1 MTGRGQ
7 TGRMRTVLM
16 VLFDQVQ
23 SLDVTGPLEVFT
35 GANTWRGG
43 RGDGPAY
50 DIRTASLGGR
60 PVRTSSGL
68 RVTPDEDLREVRLSR
83 PGLLIVPGGEG
94 SRRPDPELTGWLR
107 AHGRQADRLVS
118 VCTGAFLLAEAGLL
132 DGRRVT
138 THWAYCASLA
148 ARYPQVSV
156 EEDPIFVRDGNVATS
171 AGVTAGIDLALAL
184 VEDDLGRD
192 AALDIARHL
201 VVFLRRPG
209 NQAQFSAQLAGQ
221 LANREP
227 LREVQRWIADHPA
240 ADLSVETLARQASL
254 SPRQFA
260 RAFAAEVGMPPGR
273 YVDRVRLETA
283 RRRLEDTADGV
294 EQTARSCGYGTP
306 EAMRRAFVRALGV
319 SPGEYRRRFRAA
331 IALIITTKE
340 SQCRS
345 PSCSSTGS
353 PCLDAIGPYQVLSG
367 LPGAEVSFVAERPGP
382 IRDEE
387 GSLVVSAPAG
397 LADVPRPDIVVVPG
411 GPGQNDQMQDGP
423 VHEWLRAADQATT
436 WTTSVCTGSLILAA
450 AGLLAGRRATT
461 HWLAL
466 DELGQLGATPVTD
479 RVVFDGKYVTAAGV
493 SSGIDMGLT
502 LAGRI
507 AGDQVAQAIQLMIEY
522 DPQPP
527 YDAGSPDR
535 APAEIVARPAR
546 PQPLPADRPPG

>member
-1 MTGRGQ
+1 
-7 TGRMRTVLM
+7 MRTVLM

-68 RVTPDEDLREVRLSR
+68 RITPDEDLREVRLPR

-148 ARYPQVSV
+148 ARYPRVSV
-156 EEDPIFVRDGNVATS
+156 EADPIFVRDGNIATS

-184 VEDDLGRD
+184 VEDDMGRD
-192 AALDIARHL
+192 AALDIARQL

-227 LREVQRWIADHPA
+227 LREVQRWIADHPG
-240 ADLSVETLARQASL
+240 ADLSVEALARQASL

-260 RAFAAEVGMPPGR
+260 RAFAAEVGIPPGR

-319 SPGEYRRRFRAA
+319 SPGEYRRRFRPAA
-331 IALIITTKE
+331 I
-340 SQCRS
+340 S
-345 PSCSSTGS
+345 
-353 PCLDAIGPYQVLSG
+353 
-367 LPGAEVSFVAERPGP
+367 
-382 IRDEE
+382 
-387 GSLVVSAPAG
+387 
-397 LADVPRPDIVVVPG
+397 
-411 GPGQNDQMQDGP
+411 N
-423 VHEWLRAADQATT
+423 
-436 WTTSVCTGSLILAA
+436 
-450 AGLLAGRRATT
+450 
-461 HWLAL
+461 
-466 DELGQLGATPVTD
+466 
-479 RVVFDGKYVTAAGV
+479 
-493 SSGIDMGLT
+493 
-502 LAGRI
+502 
-507 AGDQVAQAIQLMIEY
+507 
-522 DPQPP
+522 
-527 YDAGSPDR
+527 
-535 APAEIVARPAR
+535 
-546 PQPLPADRPPG
+546 